1 MEKKVIREVYFK
13 EDVMSMKDFSLFVA
27 THYNVVKYVRLFD
40 FYDTNLELDE
50 LTKLKTQSQDVAT
63 TQVTAQARATTMTKE
78 LIRILIF
85 EQEEP
90 RIKIRLKRG
99 TIVYLIST
107 EWFFTWIRYIQIF
120 GCTEVVF

>member
-1 MEKKVIREVYFK
+1 
-13 EDVMSMKDFSLFVA
+13 MSMKDFSLFVA